1 VSGIETEK
9 KRHPVGEFI
18 AELKRRR
25 VLQIGGAYIA
35 GAWLG
40 AEILNFLFEQFQAP
54 GWAYRL
60 LAIVFVVGFPIS
72 MVLAWTIQVSEE
84 GRWEID
90 PSRGDDRT
98 LTAAIVIGVL
108 ITAGLSWLILPQRQP
123 PPPYEPLPASLA
135 VLPLTRDGDTPG
147 VQNAV
152 STLYRSLME
161 GLEGA
166 SDITLVRLGPSAPP
180 ADVLEFGRSLG
191 VGALATAEVAKS
203 PEGAVVRVELHDMVS
218 ERMTWSDVYPWDPTR
233 IVEMATLVAN
243 GLRSAMQL
251 PPVSQDRFAGTSD
264 PEAYSAFMRG
274 EDLAAAW
281 TDESLERS
289 ISEFQRAIDI
299 DPGFVQAYV
308 GLAQAV
314 YDRLELSTPAAEQR
328 ASQEARAR
336 RAVEIAQKLDPES
349 PDALSLLGYG
359 QENRQMRIVAYER
372 ALELDPGHALSYY
385 RYALQMEAD
394 GNFEEAERMM
404 LRAITLQPMNAR
416 FRRAM
421 AEIFRLQGRAN
432 SITSTVYSDPD
443 HLAGVL
449 DEAARHILK
458 FFGDI
463 FAKRLQLAATACA
476 VLAGR

>member
-1 VSGIETEK
+1 MIGPRCRLGPETTSVSVSAIETEK
-9 KRHPVGEFI
+9 KRHPVGELI

-54 GWAYRL
+54 DWAYRL

-72 MVLAWTIQVSEE
+72 MVLAWIIQVGED
-84 GRWEID
+84 GRWAID
-90 PSRGDDRT
+90 PSRGDYRT
-98 LTAAIVIGVL
+98 LTAASVIGVL
-108 ITAGLSWLILPQRQP
+108 ITAGLSWLILPQREP
-123 PPPYEPLPASLA
+123 PPPYEPLPSSLA
-135 VLPLTRDGDTPG
+135 VLPLVRGSDTPG
-147 VQNAV
+147 AQDAV
-152 STLYRSLME
+152 GTLYRSLME
-161 GLEGA
+161 GLEGS

-180 ADVLEFGRSLG
+180 TDALDFGRSLG

-203 PEGAVVRVELHDMVS
+203 PEGEVVRVELHDMVS
-218 ERMTWSDVYPWDPTR
+218 ERMTWSDAYPWDPTR
-233 IVEMATLVAN
+233 IVEMATEIAN
-243 GLRSAMQL
+243 GLRNAMQL
-251 PPVSQDRFAGTSD
+251 PPVSQDRFAGTSES
-264 PEAYSAFMRG
+264 EAYAAYLRG

-281 TDESLERS
+281 TAESLDRS

-308 GLAQAV
+308 GLAEAI
-314 YDRLELSTPAAEQR
+314 YDGIELSGPAVEQR
-328 ASQEARAR
+328 EALEARAH

-385 RYALQMEAD
+385 RYALQMQAD
-394 GNFEEAERMM
+394 GELEEAERLM

-421 AEIFRLQGRAN
+421 AEIFHLQGR
-432 SITSTVYSDPD
+432 
-443 HLAGVL
+443 
-449 DEAARHILK
+449 EADARAELEK
-458 FFGDI
+458 AAA
-463 FAKRLQLAATACA
+463 FAPHE
-476 VLAGR
+476 